1 MLKDIRYALRLLRRS
16 PGFTVVALGSLAL
29 GIGANTAIFSLV
41 NAVLLRPMPV
51 ADPELLVAIYQ
62 TDERNPGNIPVSH
75 LNFKDLRDANTT
87 LVGMSAVSFGQVNLR
102 TGGGESVQAPI
113 QLVSGNY
120 FDVMGVSLE
129 MGRGFR
135 PEEDEAD
142 GAHPVAVISWP
153 FWQQQLG
160 ADPDVLGT
168 TITLN
173 RAPFTVVGVAPRRF
187 TGTFPV
193 GGPSLWVPLA
203 MHAVVQPEMTWYEQR
218 RGLFLFPIA
227 RLNPGVTV
235 EQAQGNLAAVMA
247 RLAEEY
253 PVDNQGRSVAV
264 LPLLEAR
271 VNPDGQGLIQATSRL
286 MLAVVGI
293 VLVIACANLANLLLA
308 RGSRRRRELA
318 VRLAIGAD
326 RRRVVRQLLTESVL
340 LAITGGALGLLLAT
354 WMLRLL
360 AASTDVLPIPIDES
374 VIALD
379 GRVLFFTLAVSALTG
394 LLFGLFPALE
404 ASRTDVAGAIKQES
418 LPGEGRG
425 WLRKGLVASQ
435 VSLSVVSL
443 VAAGLF
449 LRSMGQTMRID
460 PGFDPDNVITLSVN
474 LGREG
479 YDDVRGTLFYQQLV
493 ERAMSL
499 PGVESAAV
507 AENVP
512 LGGLQI
518 QRSVY
523 LNGTGAADQD
533 RRLAGVNYVS
543 PGYFETTRIPLLRGR
558 VFTAQDTATSPSVAI
573 INETMARQFWPEGD
587 PLADRLTIGRA
598 MREFETESER
608 QIIGIVA
615 DTRDSGLNADPR
627 PRMFIPQAQLPD
639 AANALNARLMPM
651 AWFVRTRAP
660 ATPALAQSIEDAL
673 VEATGLPV
681 TNRRAMDDVVSAST
695 SRERFNM
702 WLMSIFGASA
712 LLLAAIGIYG
722 LMAYSVSQRT
732 REIGIRLAL
741 GARASE
747 VRRLVVVQ
755 GMRLAAAGIGLGL
768 AASFGLARFL
778 TSFLY
783 GVTERDALVFSVV
796 PLVLTLVAFAAVWVP
811 ARRASAVDPLR
822 ALRNE

>member
-153 FWQQQLG
+153 FWQRQLG

-360 AASTDVLPIPIDES
+360 AASTAVLPIPIDES

-573 INETMARQFWPEGD
+573 INETMARQFWPD
-587 PLADRLTIGRA
+587 
-598 MREFETESER
+598 
-608 QIIGIVA
+608 
-615 DTRDSGLNADPR
+615 
-627 PRMFIPQAQLPD
+627 
-639 AANALNARLMPM
+639 
-651 AWFVRTRAP
+651 
-660 ATPALAQSIEDAL
+660 EDAL
-673 VEATGLPV
+673 GKRFWFFGEEAATEVVGIARDSKVGFLGEDPAPLAYEPMAQDYRTAGTLLVRSAGPTSGLVPSLRNMVAELDPGLTVLAVRTLDEQVRASLTGQQTLTTLIGV
-681 TNRRAMDDVVSAST
+681 
-695 SRERFNM
+695 
-702 WLMSIFGASA
+702 FGAVA
-712 LLLAAIGIYG
+712 LLLAAMGLYG
-722 LMAYSVSQRT
+722 VASYWVSHRT
-732 REIGIRLAL
+732 REIGVRMAL
-741 GARASE
+741 GARPGRM
-747 VRRLVVVQ
+747 VLLVVRQALTVVIA
-755 GMRLAAAGIGLGL
+755 GLAFGLVVAGAAAAALGPQL
-768 AASFGLARFL
+768 STL
-778 TSFLY
+778 
-783 GVTERDALVFSVV
+783 LVDVS
-796 PLVLTLVAFAAVWVP
+796 PTDPRTFAATIAILLVVGLLACVVP
-811 ARRASAVDPLR
+811 ARRAARIDPLL
-822 ALRNE
+822 ALRQD